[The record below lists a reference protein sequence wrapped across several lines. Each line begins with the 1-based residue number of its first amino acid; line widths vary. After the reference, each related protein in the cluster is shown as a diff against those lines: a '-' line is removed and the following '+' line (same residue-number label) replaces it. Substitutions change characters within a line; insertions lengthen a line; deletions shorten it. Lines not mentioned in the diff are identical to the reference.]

1 MYRKSCLDCDQK
13 IEKKCEKCN
22 ISKCVS
28 FFRKIGFGHQK
39 ECLDCE
45 KASFESTN
53 IQYKDI
59 EITDDINIEDCKECK
74 KCNKILPLKLFYKT
88 KYIKDGHEIYCKN
101 CTAKCKNK
109 TDKRLKVKPDNIPN
123 DSAFCCKC
131 EEVKH
136 QSFFRKNKS
145 HTNGCQ
151 SFCKPCENTIR
162 STNRKKK
169 KINEHTTV

>member
-1 MYRKSCLDCDQK
+1 MSLIFYNDYLK
-13 IEKKCEKCN
+13 IKN
-22 ISKCVS
+22 
-28 FFRKIGFGHQK
+28 
-39 ECLDCE
+39 
-45 KASFESTN
+45 N
-53 IQYKDI
+53 
-59 EITDDINIEDCKECK
+59 
-74 KCNKILPLKLFYKT
+74 
-88 KYIKDGHEIYCKN
+88 EIYCKN

-109 TDKRLKVKPDNIPN
+109 TDKRLKVKQDNIPN

-169 KINEHTTV
+169 KINEHTTI